1 MQKPQHPSA
10 FFEAITRE
18 KEQRLGLALVKL
30 FNLKEAKT
38 GNHPRSLKSYDPP
51 RYFTDYGTKTA
62 LGVARTV
69 AAVFIHELSK
79 ED

>member
-1 MQKPQHPSA
+1 MKKPHPSA
-10 FFEAITRE
+10 FFEALTE
-18 KEQRLGLALVKL
+18 EQEQKIGESLVKR

-62 LGVARTV
+62 LGIARTV
-69 AAVFIHELSK
+69 AAVFIQELSK